1 MAPTKDSFFDL
12 ERHRRML
19 EENVEKLSKALEY
32 WKQSQEEYETLRKA
46 VQSLPSSASR
56 NELTSTRDQFKGK
69 ILDKKEL
76 DVIFG
81 PNVAKTAEQ
90 IVSLLT
96 NRVDYV
102 SKNVGTLNKQLEG
115 AQNKLAAVT
124 VVTNPDATD
133 EEGLPITEIMEE
145 LDDDDNVV
153 SYTLRTPSDNR
164 PQILETLRKAGIT
177 GLDTS
182 SNGSLVFQTSEE
194 TQEGD
199 SQSSK
204 DNQSPSVPQPKQ
216 SQDLKSPAVS
226 AQPTQQPESPSTE
239 EEPKAKPKKKSV
251 AFAEDTKP
259 PREEQKQS
267 SSTARE
273 KEAKKLEEI
282 LQKARDQEGIIS
294 NPVFP
299 AYESQ
304 EDAALREDMLR
315 YNKET
320 MQYEMAPIV
329 AELQLEEGS
338 EDDTDDY
345 SDEDEE
351 EEEDDDDDEE
361 DEWGRSK
368 IHVDD
373 DWKRYMLELKE
384 RLEGHEIKEAAAEAA
399 DDDRNMLEGV
409 GRITVRPAGQ
419 DIPNGK
425 SETATR
431 AVVENAAPAKDV
443 KKSVKFAQSLDIAE
457 APDSALVP
465 RQTLAESTDHPEG
478 NLMSDVMERNGGTH
492 QPKAAST
499 KKMSRFRK
507 ERTTEPSII
516 KAPLALDGTP
526 IAPDRP
532 NINIKPTPSGPEGQ
546 IVAKSVLEHEPS
558 SEVKEPD
565 EFDANLLHNQATEE
579 YFKMRNRLVH
589 RNGGFMKEDES
600 PIQPLDEE
608 EGGPKRVSRF
618 KAARLAKP

>member
-1 MAPTKDSFFDL
+1 MAPTKDSFLDL
-12 ERHRRML
+12 ERHRRTL

-32 WKQSQEEYETLRKA
+32 WKQCREEYETLRKA

-56 NELTSTRDQFKGK
+56 SEFTRTRDQFKGK

-81 PNVAKTAEQ
+81 PNVTKTAEQ
-90 IVSLLT
+90 VISLLT

-102 SKNVGTLNKQLEG
+102 SKNVGTLSKQLQDV
-115 AQNKLAAVT
+115 QNKLAAVT

-182 SNGSLVFQTSEE
+182 SNGNLVFKTSEE
-194 TQEGD
+194 AQEGE
-199 SQSSK
+199 SQPSK
-204 DNQSPSVPQPKQ
+204 DAQSPSVPQPKQ
-216 SQDLKSPAVS
+216 SEDLESSTVS
-226 AQPTQQPESPSTE
+226 AQPTQQAESSSTP
-239 EEPKAKPKKKSV
+239 EEPKAKPRKKSV
-251 AFAEDTKP
+251 AFTEDTKSG
-259 PREEQKQS
+259 EEQGQTD
-267 SSTARE
+267 TAKR
-273 KEAKKLEEI
+273 LEEI
-282 LQKARDQEGIIS
+282 LQRARDQQSIIS

-299 AYESQ
+299 AYESP

-338 EDDTDDY
+338 SEDDSDDY
-345 SDEDEE
+345 SDEEE
-351 EEEDDDDDEE
+351 EEEEEEDDDDDDEE
-361 DEWGRSK
+361 DEWGRTK
-368 IHVDD
+368 IRVDD
-373 DWKRYMLELKE
+373 DWKRYMLELRE
-384 RLEGHEIKEAAAEAA
+384 RLEGHEIKEAKAAAA

-409 GRITVRPAGQ
+409 GRITVRPAVQ
-419 DIPNGK
+419 DMPHGTNGEGAPTTG
-425 SETATR
+425 SIIED
-431 AVVENAAPAKDV
+431 AAPAKDV
-443 KKSVKFAQSLDIAE
+443 KSVKFAQSLDIAE
-457 APDSALVP
+457 APTPAP
-465 RQTLAESTDHPEG
+465 RQTLSESTDSSKG
-478 NLMSDVMERNGGTH
+478 NLMSDVMERNGGTR
-492 QPKAAST
+492 QPRAPSS

-507 ERTTEPSII
+507 ERTTKPSII

-526 IAPDRP
+526 IAPERP
-532 NINIKPTPSGPEGQ
+532 DINIKPTPTGPQGQ
-546 IVAKSVLEHEPS
+546 IIAESVLEHEPS
-558 SEVKEPD
+558 SVAKEPD

-579 YFKMRNRLVH
+579 YYKMRNRLVH